1 MKVRV
6 LGCSGA
12 IAKGCRTT
20 SFLIDDDVLIDAG
33 TGVGDLSLAE
43 MRKIDHVFLTH
54 SHLDHVAAL
63 PLMIDAVASQRHT
76 PLKVHALEATIAAL
90 KTHVFNNVIWP
101 DFSRIPSER
110 TPLLTFEPLAPGGTV
125 QLRDR
130 SIEALPAVHTV
141 PAVGYAVNSTTSGG
155 CWVFSGDTC
164 GDAAFWARVNE
175 LPVRML
181 VIETAFSNEEQ
192 QLAEISRPPVA
203 APTGWPARF
212 DRRRQ
217 RRVSDLHHAHQAGP
231 DRDDH
236 DRDRRSEQPAGVR
249 HNDGGGAR
257 HPVAGG
263 GAGVRVVTNVCGS
276 APHGVVRQR
285 QRQRQRPWSGGC
297 IIRLTT

>member
-54 SHLDHVAAL
+54 SHLDHIAAL
-63 PLMIDAVASQRHT
+63 PLMIDAVASQRHV

-110 TPLLTFEPLAPGGTV
+110 TPLLSFEPLAAGGTV
-125 QLRDR
+125 QLGGK
-130 SIEALPAVHTV
+130 SIESLPAVHTV
-141 PAVGYAVNSTTSGG
+141 PAVGYAVSSTASGS

-181 VIETAFSNEEQ
+181 VIETAFSNDER
-192 QLAEISRPPVA
+192 QLAEISRHLSPQRLASQLDSIDGADAGYPIYI
-203 APTGWPARF
+203 THTKPA
-212 DRRRQ
+212 Q
-217 RRVSDLHHAHQAGP
+217 TETIM
-231 DRDDH
+231 
-236 DRDRRSEQPAGVR
+236 SEIAELAGVR
-249 HNDGGGAR
+249 PSMATTA
-257 HPVAGG
+257 PVGRDIRWL
-263 GAGVRVVTNVCGS
+263 GVG
-276 APHGVVRQR
+276 QEFE
-285 QRQRQRPWSGGC
+285 
-297 IIRLTT
+297 L